1 MAPTSGATMLIGDG
15 YPKKTSPNAYG
26 H

>member
-15 YPKKTSPNAYG
+15 YPKKTSPNACG